1 MLSSS
6 AMSTVDSLSTG
17 IAVSASET
25 TSPGP
30 VLNNQSPPESEP
42 TRHDV
47 RILEFSS
54 ALLRMRTFGPALVLV
69 DNVEISSGP
78 YIECDLKWFNNGI
91 EYSSTYFKRVF
102 PAGYVIIIDARI
114 KMKSIL
120 YLEFGSH
127 KEQIDLTSHATSF
140 LSELDGIS
148 AALGQPVER
157 GKSFFGF

>member
-1 MLSSS
+1 ML
-6 AMSTVDSLSTG
+6 TVDSLSMG

-69 DNVEISSGP
+69 DNVEISLGP
-78 YIECDLKWFNNGI
+78 YTECDLKWFNNGI
-91 EYSSTYFKRVF
+91 EYSSTYFKHVF
-102 PAGYVIIIDARI
+102 PAGCHYYQCMHQDEEHIISRI
-114 KMKSIL
+114 WLLQGTDRPDFTRDII
-120 YLEFGSH
+120 F
-127 KEQIDLTSHATSF
+127 
-140 LSELDGIS
+140 
-148 AALGQPVER
+148 ER
-157 GKSFFGF
+157 IRWHFSCIGTTR